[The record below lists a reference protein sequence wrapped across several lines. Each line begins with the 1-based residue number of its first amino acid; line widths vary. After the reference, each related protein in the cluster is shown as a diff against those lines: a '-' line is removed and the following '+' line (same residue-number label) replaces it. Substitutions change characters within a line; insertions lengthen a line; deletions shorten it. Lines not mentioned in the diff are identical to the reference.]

1 MHEGKEKEKERE
13 KKEREKKE
21 KKKKK
26 SKGDILSHFELIRYG
41 WKKGEF
47 SIQIL
52 GLFNPA
58 LSLSLQLPSKLLFN
72 RRKF

>member
-1 MHEGKEKEKERE
+1 MHEGKEKE
-13 KKEREKKE
+13 KEREKKE

-58 LSLSLQLPSKLLFN
+58 LSLFNYLQNCSLIVENFN
-72 RRKF
+72 LNRK